1 MLGFELE
8 GEEKK
13 NLEQIGFGME
23 ARGSSGRRRRRA
35 WTLGQSLGRSAGL
48 LGQWR
53 AWVMGKTADWW
64 RLWWQRRGE
73 LSFIVSP
80 VCLFSTFSIF
90 FPEFGLGGNCGVG

>member
-8 GEEKK
+8 GERKKK

-35 WTLGQSLGRSAGL
+35 WTLGQSLGRSAGP
-48 LGQWR
+48 LGQWW
-53 AWVMGKTADWW
+53 AWVMGRTADWW

-73 LSFIVSP
+73 LYSFSG
-80 VCLFSTFSIF
+80 LSLNFLYFF